1 MQEMTGFTWEVTTEN
16 GKKYHIIAEG
26 WSLEEGLANFR
37 RIQGYSQEIITMN
50 RVMKLGEQ
58 DD

>member
-1 MQEMTGFTWEVTTEN
+1 MQELSGHVWEITTEN
-16 GKKYHIIAEG
+16 GSKFHITAEG

-50 RVMKLGEQ
+50 RVMKLGEL
-58 DD
+58 DA